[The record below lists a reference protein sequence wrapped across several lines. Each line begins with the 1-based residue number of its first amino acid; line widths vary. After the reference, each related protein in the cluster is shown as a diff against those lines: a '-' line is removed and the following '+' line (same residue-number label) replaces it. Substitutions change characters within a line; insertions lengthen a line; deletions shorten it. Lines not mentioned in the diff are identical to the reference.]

1 MVAGLGGSGDGVAG
15 AGWRDDVFDHLGP
28 VSIIVLL
35 YDGDR

>member
-1 MVAGLGGSGDGVAG
+1 MGGSGDGEAG
-15 AGWRDDVFDHLGP
+15 AGWRNGWFDHLGP